1 MREVIPIMWLLKEA
15 HDMGVSVMIQ
25 KPSVKCKIFE
35 DNAGAIEIANAP
47 K

>member
-1 MREVIPIMWLLKEA
+1 
-15 HDMGVSVMIQ
+15 MIQ

-47 K
+47 KWDQGLNI